1 MLHCTLLLPP
11 CAPQPDVC
19 DKYKVTGYPTM
30 YVGKAADVAKVAVDK
45 MTKFDYG
52 LFKRSAAGV
61 VQFVAKQQN
70 L

>member
-1 MLHCTLLLPP
+1 ML
-11 CAPQPDVC
+11 CACVCLQPDVC
-19 DKYKVTGYPTM
+19 DKYKVSGYPTM
-30 YVGKAADVAKVAVDK
+30 YVGKAADVAAVAVDK

-61 VQFVAKQQN
+61 VQFVAKQLN

>member
-1 MLHCTLLLPP
+1 
-11 CAPQPDVC
+11 
-19 DKYKVTGYPTM
+19 M
-30 YVGKAADVAKVAVDK
+30 YVGKAADVAEVAVDK

-61 VQFVAKQQN
+61 VQFVAKQLN